1 MISILAANNRIN
13 LLDQVAE
20 QFVALNQIQQGK
32 QKAVVTSAV
41 PLTPALEKT
50 ILDKAKELSS
60 ATLILSNVVNPSIIG
75 GFILR
80 IGDLQY
86 NASVVDQLDTLK
98 RQLTKTNYS
107 V

>member
-1 MISILAANNRIN
+1 M
-13 LLDQVAE
+13 
-20 QFVALNQIQQGK
+20 
-32 QKAVVTSAV
+32 VTSAV
-41 PLTPALEKT
+41 PLTPVLEKT